1 MLEKTLD
8 SRVGPWNALD
18 GDAPVDALQTP
29 WVSSFTP
36 LEPLDF
42 LLEFGNNHIIFM
54 MIIILAFL
62 AKVCAVRHVLSLPH
76 V

>member
-1 MLEKTLD
+1 MLEKTLVR
-8 SRVGPWNALD
+8 RVGPWNALD
-18 GDAPVDALQTP
+18 APVDAFQTP
-29 WVSSFTP
+29 WGSSFTP

-62 AKVCAVRHVLSLPH
+62 AKVCAVGHMLSLPH